1 MSSHGSGWKGT
12 QARRWLALS
21 LLAIWGLLLG
31 MPWRLWAQEPSGWS
45 PPVNLSESHTASYY
59 PDIAVDSAGHV
70 YVVWGEYSSDH
81 EGAAD
86 MLMFQMW
93 DGQTWSPPNDLAVG
107 GHLPQITVDSQ
118 GRLHLIR
125 VYHGLSYTRA
135 WAQGDPSNAQAWTPD
150 RDIGIGSPY
159 WPDMVVDSQ
168 DRIHV
173 VFTDEGGINEGGINY
188 TRSTDGGDSWS
199 DPVQLDP
206 HVSAE
211 TPRLAVDRFDNVYV
225 TWQYLAES
233 VAGEDPLAI
242 AVGFS
247 VSTDGG
253 ETWSQP
259 REIATGEI
267 GYEYP
272 QAAVDSTGTIHVVWY
287 YRYSRVG
294 NVGCVRSL
302 DGGES
307 WSQVEK
313 LRLPLGGVYSIGLA
327 IDSADNLHLVVPSR
341 IDGLPGVSH
350 LVHPPGGEWLSPTSV
365 SRNPCSAASADVEL
379 VISEGN
385 HLHAVWYDR
394 LECELG
400 WIGPSGRGEV
410 FYSDFVSDAPH
421 IAPRP
426 LPPLPT
432 PTAIVPTAQSIST
445 PAPASESG
453 FTPEPTTTRSPT
465 ATRWAPGASSAEDA
479 QTGRWVPNPLL
490 VGPAL
495 AGALIGVV
503 VILKS
508 ATIGRR

>member
-1 MSSHGSGWKGT
+1 
-12 QARRWLALS
+12 
-21 LLAIWGLLLG
+21 
-31 MPWRLWAQEPSGWS
+31 
-45 PPVNLSESHTASYY
+45 
-59 PDIAVDSAGHV
+59 VDSAGHV

-81 EGAAD
+81 EGRAD

-93 DGQTWSPPNDLAVG
+93 DGQTWSPPNDIAFE
-107 GHLPQITVDSQ
+107 GHLPQIAVDSQ
-118 GRLHLIR
+118 GRLHLVRIVGHSL
-125 VYHGLSYTRA
+125 VYNRA
-135 WAQGDPSNAQAWTPD
+135 WAQAGPSNAQAWTPD
-150 RDIGIGSPY
+150 QDIGIGDPY
-159 WPDMVVDSQ
+159 WPHMIVDSQ

-173 VFTDEGGINEGGINY
+173 AFTDGVSINY

-211 TPRLAVDRFDNVYV
+211 TPRLAMDRFDNVYV

-233 VAGEDPLAI
+233 VAGEDPSAI

-259 REIATGEI
+259 RKIVTGET

-287 YRYSRVG
+287 YRYTG

-307 WSQVEK
+307 WSEVER
-313 LRLPLGGVYSIGLA
+313 LRLPLGGAYSIGLA
-327 IDSADNLHLVVPSR
+327 IDNADNLHLVTPSM

-350 LVHPPGGEWLSPTSV
+350 LVRPAGRGWLPPTSI

-385 HLHAVWYDR
+385 HLHAVWCDR

-400 WIGPSGRGEV
+400 WIAPSGRGEV
-410 FYSDFVSDAPH
+410 FFSDFVSDAPH

-426 LPPLPT
+426 LPPMPM

-445 PAPASESG
+445 PAPASAETG
-453 FTPEPTTTRSPT
+453 FTPEPTTTGTPP
-465 ATRWAPGASSAEDA
+465 ATPWSPGASSAENA

-508 ATIGRR
+508 ATMGRR